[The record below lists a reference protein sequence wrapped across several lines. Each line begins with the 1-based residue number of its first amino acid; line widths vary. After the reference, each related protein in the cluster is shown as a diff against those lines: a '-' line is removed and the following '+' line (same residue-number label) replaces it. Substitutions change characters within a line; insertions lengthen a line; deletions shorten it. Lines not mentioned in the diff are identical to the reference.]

1 MRIIKTRGRRKRNG
15 QRDVMMWLVDGNAYC
30 LDVQAAA
37 DVAVDSFRDELKLAP
52 SEVWPE
58 CPIAK
63 AVAA

>member
-15 QRDVMMWLVDGNAYC
+15 QRDVMMWCVNGNAYC
-30 LDVQAAA
+30 LEVDA
-37 DVAVDSFRDELKLAP
+37 AVDIAVDGFRDELKLAP
-52 SEVWPE
+52 SEPWPE